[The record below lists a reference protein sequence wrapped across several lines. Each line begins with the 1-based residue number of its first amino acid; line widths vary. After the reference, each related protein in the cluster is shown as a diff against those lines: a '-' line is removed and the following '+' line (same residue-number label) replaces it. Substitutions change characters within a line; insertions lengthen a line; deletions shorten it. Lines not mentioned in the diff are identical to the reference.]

1 MTTFTP
7 LTADTA
13 GAEGREIL
21 EKVQGKYGFV
31 PNLIGNMAHAPA
43 TAKAYLALGDLVG
56 ETSFDAT
63 EQQVILLA
71 VSRYNECEYC
81 VGAHSAL
88 SAMQNVPADV
98 VESIRNDKPIAD
110 EKLEALR
117 EFTTT
122 VVEHRGQLS
131 EEDTGNFLAAGY
143 GKAQILEVVLG
154 VAMKTI
160 SNYTN
165 HIAKTELDPAFA
177 EFAWQAP
184 RSAVA

>member
-7 LTADTA
+7 LTPESADA
-13 GAEGREIL
+13 DGREIL

-43 TAKAYLALGDLVG
+43 TARAYLALGDLVSQ
-56 ETSFDAT
+56 TSFDAT

-71 VSRYNECEYC
+71 VSRFNECEYC

-88 SAMQNVPADV
+88 SAMQKVPADV
-98 VESIRNDKPIAD
+98 VESIRSDQAIAD

-117 EFTTT
+117 VFTTA
-122 VVEHRGQLS
+122 VVEQRGWLS
-131 EEDTGNFLAAGY
+131 EEDIGNFLAAGY
-143 GKAQILEVVLG
+143 AKAQILEVILG

-165 HIAKTELDPAFA
+165 HIATTELDAAFA
-177 EFAWQAP
+177 DYAWQAP